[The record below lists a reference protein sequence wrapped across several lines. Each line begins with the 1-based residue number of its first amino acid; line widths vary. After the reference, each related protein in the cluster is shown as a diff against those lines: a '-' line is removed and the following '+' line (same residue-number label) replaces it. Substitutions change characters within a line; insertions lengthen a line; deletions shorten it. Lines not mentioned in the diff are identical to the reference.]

1 MARSTWSNITPSG
14 GLSPSPHNISGVAID
29 PDDEQHIV
37 ISISGYTSN
46 KKVMES
52 FNGGQTWSNLS
63 SGLPNI
69 PANCVTFESGSSD
82 GIYVGTDIGV
92 YYHSAAFSNWVS
104 YNKNLPNVIVV
115 DFEIYEDDELLRIGT
130 YGRWGVW
137 QSPLM
142 AGSAAPPVAAFM
154 ADPAAP
160 CGTLDTISL
169 IDQSQGLTTSW
180 QWQISPSTFSYV
192 NGTTDTSQNP
202 QVVFSAT
209 GGYTV
214 TLTATN
220 AYGSD
225 DTTVFQAISV
235 GGAALPFVEDFE
247 NGLSGW
253 EIDNPDGGI
262 TWASTTLNGTSPG
275 TVGMFMNHYSYS
287 GSGQR
292 DELISPALD
301 FSNDTLV
308 SMSFEYAS
316 AYYSSGLS
324 DSLLVHVSDDCG
336 ATWNEVGA
344 YDATDA
350 SFTTAGAITSSFA
363 PADSTYWCHG
373 SSSVTCPTIDLD
385 AYSGKSGI
393 RVKFVAV
400 NGYGNNTFL
409 DNINIS
415 GQAQVAP
422 VAAFGGDTAA
432 CTGKSVTFYDYS
444 APAPTARLWSFQGGT
459 PATST
464 AANPTVTYA
473 NAGTYDV
480 KLVVS
485 NAAGIDSVLLT
496 NYITI
501 LTAPNA
507 IAQLD
512 TLATL
517 TDCAPFI
524 IDTSVIKANHFSG
537 NYYYIWNIFT
547 TNGNLVTSFNGR
559 NSLNYTITD
568 DDTSFVVQLIVTSEY
583 GCLNDTVNITISTI
597 ENPNPYWSLATNQG
611 CAPFTPDIDS
621 LAADATLTHSWII
634 TSSTG
639 TILYNLNGTNPT
651 WPALNN
657 NSYTANQ
664 PYTIKHIVQA
674 GTGCK
679 DSLELT
685 VNVLP
690 TPLAAF
696 NVDSAACT
704 PWTPTIINY
713 SFGNNLTYDWDISPL
728 NNLVSFSDTS
738 NTIPTLS
745 FADLQWPDYNQQYLL
760 SLTTT
765 SDSGCADA
773 YTDTI
778 TLYSRPKAGFQLPT
792 DSCGRFTLTPN
803 DTSKTFNNITQWLW
817 RLSGPNG
824 DTTSTSNAPVFNLAP
839 TYNGNHNYSLTLI
852 VTDNNG
858 CQDSTTENFQAF
870 FPPMADVYLQS
881 YTCDSTNIN
890 EILSYYAYPFDS
902 CYNLTYDWTID
913 SAGTNLYTITDSI
926 PNYIL
931 TNNDTT
937 IISYTVTLTVT
948 DCNGCQ
954 TTTTDTVQVLPF
966 PNASFTVQSPPLT
979 ASGNVGSACAPWTPS
994 ISYNPVG
1001 VNFYAWTI
1009 DSAGTNIATSINSI
1023 PNYTFNNSSGTPVTY
1038 TLYLYATNQ
1047 YGCSSWETQDIVV
1060 NSPSYFTQSVS
1071 SCGSYTWI
1079 DGNTY
1084 SSSTSTPTYTLTG
1097 SNGCDSVVT
1106 LNLLVN
1112 SPSYFTQS
1120 VSSCGSYTWIDGN
1133 TYSSSTSTPTYTLT
1147 GSNGCDS
1154 VVTLNLLVNSPS
1166 YFTQSVSSCGSYTWI
1181 DGNTYSS
1188 STSTPTYTLTGSNGC
1203 DSVVTLNLLVNSP
1216 SYFTQS
1222 VSSCGSYTWID
1233 GNTYSSSTSTPTYT
1247 LTGSNGCDSVVTLNL
1262 LVNSPSYFTQNVSS
1276 CGSYTW
1282 IDGNTYSSSTST
1294 PTYTLTGSNGCDSV
1308 VTLNLLV
1315 NSPSYFT
1322 QSVSSCGSYTWI
1334 DGNTYSSSTSTPTY
1348 TLTGSNG
1355 CDSVV
1360 TLNLLVNSPSY
1371 FTQSVSSCGSYT
1383 WIDGN
1388 TYSSSTSTPTYTL
1401 TGSNGCDS
1409 VVTLNLLVNSPSYF
1423 TQSVS
1428 SCGSYTWIDGNTY
1441 SSSTSTPTYTLTG
1454 SNGCDSVVTLN
1465 LLVNSPSYFTQNV
1478 SSCGSYTWIDGNTYS
1493 SSTSTPTYTLTGSN
1507 GCDSVVTLNLVVVNI
1522 IPTIQRNADTIFTTS
1537 GYDLYSWYKCGSP
1550 NYQLLGTTTDHWF
1563 VVASN
1568 GDYAVSITEGNC
1580 QDTTLCLTIEDLGE
1594 KELLQP
1600 KIQIYPNPADGC
1612 VLIDKTDYTGEV
1624 YMTISSADGRVLLRE
1639 RPVSNDSIIK
1649 IDVKS
1654 YASGSYIITLIGKD
1668 FSSHYTIQIS
1678 H

>member
-1 MARSTWSNITPSG
+1 MANQPIYLQLCERYN
-14 GLSPSPHNISGVAID
+14 
-29 PDDEQHIV
+29 
-37 ISISGYTSN
+37 
-46 KKVMES
+46 
-52 FNGGQTWSNLS
+52 
-63 SGLPNI
+63 
-69 PANCVTFESGSSD
+69 GSSQ
-82 GIYVGTDIGV
+82 THRLFSRLQEDIR
-92 YYHSAAFSNWVS
+92 
-104 YNKNLPNVIVV
+104 
-115 DFEIYEDDELLRIGT
+115 LR
-130 YGRWGVW
+130 
-137 QSPLM
+137 
-142 AGSAAPPVAAFM
+142 
-154 ADPAAP
+154 
-160 CGTLDTISL
+160 
-169 IDQSQGLTTSW
+169 
-180 QWQISPSTFSYV
+180 
-192 NGTTDTSQNP
+192 
-202 QVVFSAT
+202 
-209 GGYTV
+209 
-214 TLTATN
+214 LTATTPT
-220 AYGSD
+220 ALTIPRYSKHLWSA
-225 DTTVFQAISV
+225 VQP
-235 GGAALPFVEDFE
+235 LPFVEDFE

-324 DSLLVHVSDDCG
+324 DSLLVYVSDDCG

-512 TLATL
+512 ALATL
-517 TDCAPFI
+517 TDCAPFT

-657 NSYTANQ
+657 NSHTANQ

-696 NVDSAACT
+696 NVDSAACA

-1166 YFTQSVSSCGSYTWI
+1166 YFTQ
-1181 DGNTYSS
+1181 
-1188 STSTPTYTLTGSNGC
+1188 
-1203 DSVVTLNLLVNSP
+1203 
-1216 SYFTQS
+1216 
-1222 VSSCGSYTWID
+1222 
-1233 GNTYSSSTSTPTYT
+1233 
-1247 LTGSNGCDSVVTLNL
+1247 
-1262 LVNSPSYFTQNVSS
+1262 
-1276 CGSYTW
+1276 
-1282 IDGNTYSSSTST
+1282 
-1294 PTYTLTGSNGCDSV
+1294 
-1308 VTLNLLV
+1308 
-1315 NSPSYFT
+1315 
-1322 QSVSSCGSYTWI
+1322 
-1334 DGNTYSSSTSTPTY
+1334 
-1348 TLTGSNG
+1348 
-1355 CDSVV
+1355 
-1360 TLNLLVNSPSY
+1360 
-1371 FTQSVSSCGSYT
+1371 
-1383 WIDGN
+1383 
-1388 TYSSSTSTPTYTL
+1388 
-1401 TGSNGCDS
+1401 
-1409 VVTLNLLVNSPSYF
+1409 
-1423 TQSVS
+1423 
-1428 SCGSYTWIDGNTY
+1428 
-1441 SSSTSTPTYTLTG
+1441 
-1454 SNGCDSVVTLN
+1454 
-1465 LLVNSPSYFTQNV
+1465 
-1478 SSCGSYTWIDGNTYS
+1478 
-1493 SSTSTPTYTLTGSN
+1493 
-1507 GCDSVVTLNLVVVNI
+1507 
-1522 IPTIQRNADTIFTTS
+1522 
-1537 GYDLYSWYKCGSP
+1537 KCE
-1550 NYQLLGTTTDHWF
+1550 QLWF
-1563 VVASN
+1563 LHM
-1568 GDYAVSITEGNC
+1568 DRR
-1580 QDTTLCLTIEDLGE
+1580 QH
-1594 KELLQP
+1594 LQ
-1600 KIQIYPNPADGC
+1600 
-1612 VLIDKTDYTGEV
+1612 
-1624 YMTISSADGRVLLRE
+1624 
-1639 RPVSNDSIIK
+1639 
-1649 IDVKS
+1649 
-1654 YASGSYIITLIGKD
+1654 
-1668 FSSHYTIQIS
+1668 
-1678 H
+1678 